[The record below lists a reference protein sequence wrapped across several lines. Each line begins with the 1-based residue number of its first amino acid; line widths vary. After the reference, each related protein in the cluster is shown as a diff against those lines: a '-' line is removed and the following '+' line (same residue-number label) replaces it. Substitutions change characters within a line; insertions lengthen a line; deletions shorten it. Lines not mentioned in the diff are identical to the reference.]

1 MPDGRHHTQQAKAR
15 ADQLSADVIGAAIKV
30 HSALGPG
37 LLESVYEVCLAS
49 ELLLRGIK
57 CRRQVAFPVT
67 YKGRM
72 IDGSYRVDLLVE
84 DLVVVELK
92 AVDQLE
98 PIHYSQLL
106 TYLRLADRW
115 LGLLI
120 NFNTVWLK
128 QGLSRVL
135 NH

>member
-1 MPDGRHHTQQAKAR
+1 
-15 ADQLSADVIGAAIKV
+15 
-30 HSALGPG
+30 
-37 LLESVYEVCLAS
+37 
-49 ELLLRGIK
+49 
-57 CRRQVAFPVT
+57 VT
-67 YKGRM
+67 YRGKV

-84 DLVVVELK
+84 DLLIVELK
-92 AVDQLE
+92 AVDQLD

-120 NFNTVWLK
+120 NFNTVLLK
-128 QGLSRVL
+128 HGLSRVL